1 MHHHRPGPREPQF
14 QSTLPVWGATILL
27 NKIKMLCEFQS
38 TLPVWGATYWHNIS
52 FTLREVFQSTLPV
65 WGATPASSPRRRPT
79 SGFQS
84 TLPVWGATQTSIKI
98 RSVLDIF
105 QSTLPVWGA
114 TFCPARRP
122 MRLVNFNPRSPCGE
136 RRGQQHQAGAQLQIS
151 IHAPRVGSDPRFTG
165 HFNGTCSF
173 QSTLPVWG
181 ATYEAALAL
190 ERTGAFQSTLPV
202 WGATPPVGGIPL
214 GPG

>member
-27 NKIKMLCEFQS
+27 NKIKILCEFQS

-114 TFCPARRP
+114 TSAAHLHACIWSD
-122 MRLVNFNPRSPCGE
+122 FNPRSPCGE
-136 RRGQQHQAGAQLQIS
+136 RRDPDRRGRRKGRIS
-151 IHAPRVGSDPRFTG
+151 IHAPRVGSDP
-165 HFNGTCSF
+165 CSGI
-173 QSTLPVWG
+173 TR
-181 ATYEAALAL
+181 AA
-190 ERTGAFQSTLPV
+190 G
-202 WGATPPVGGIPL
+202 
-214 GPG
+214 